1 LQGVELTW
9 ERIKTAV
16 VETTAELMGANLSDD
31 NYVVALEGQVKT
43 CEDRMKILLEE
54 LKEGKIT
61 TEEYG
66 RLYASLV

>member
-9 ERIKTAV
+9 EKIKTAV

-43 CEDRMKILLEE
+43 AQERMQELMVG
-54 LKEGKIT
+54 LKE
-61 TEEYG
+61 
-66 RLYASLV
+66 